1 LPFLKTSVL
10 EYQNIKSD
18 KFDGTAMPISFVP
31 NWLDSTYLNK
41 SLRFESIATDAFV
54 EIPRYD
60 ADVLRDADPKNR
72 LAVLERSTYITPYMG
87 SYRMNFEEY
96 DGSHLGVDIRA
107 PLGTPVL
114 AVANGVVIRTNDKET
129 ADGKYVILRHDAVP
143 VPGGTVNLY
152 SSYLHLESIAV
163 VPGTKIRK
171 GQPIGKVG
179 LTGITTTPHLHF
191 QIDKE
196 TAPFH
201 VYWPYSF
208 SDLRD
213 LGIDFFAAVNMGL
226 GKENAIKHTIHPM
239 EFVQDSSSAGASQV
253 AVSTAN
259 VAVAAA
265 TESSP
270 KNSAPTEPVAP
281 ILPPE
286 KLSER
291 PDDLLAD
298 VSKPVPVE
306 TVAPV
311 EVLPVVAPV
320 VKKEKFSDVPKDS
333 AYRPALERLMAAR
346 ALESFDADDFRPS
359 DSMTR
364 REAVLVFGALLR
376 FSPTD
381 FPNLPFGDVLPSDNA
396 AGMIDR
402 LLAAKILSSSSSFR
416 PSAPITRAEAAVLLA
431 RASGLKPVAG
441 GSFFRD
447 VAIGDTRK
455 SLLNAFSIALK
466 LKKGIVFHP
475 DAPLSRAEFIKM
487 VDVWRTKTGKLR

>member
-1 LPFLKTSVL
+1 
-10 EYQNIKSD
+10 
-18 KFDGTAMPISFVP
+18 
-31 NWLDSTYLNK
+31 
-41 SLRFESIATDAFV
+41 
-54 EIPRYD
+54 
-60 ADVLRDADPKNR
+60 
-72 LAVLERSTYITPYMG
+72 
-87 SYRMNFEEY
+87 MNFEEY

-143 VPGGTVNLY
+143 VSGGTANLY

-208 SDLRD
+208 NDLRD

-265 TESSP
+265 TEPSHTSLAPSPMEEKPASAPVESSP
-270 KNSAPTEPVAP
+270 KNSAPAEGVTP

-298 VSKPVPVE
+298 VSKPMPVE
-306 TVAPV
+306 TVVPV
-311 EVLPVVAPV
+311 AAPV

-333 AYRPALERLMAAR
+333 AYRPALDRLMAAG

-359 DSMTR
+359 ESMTR
-364 REAVLVFGALLR
+364 REAALVFGALLR

-381 FPNLPFGDVLPSDNA
+381 FPNLPFGDVLPSDSA

-402 LLAAKILSSSSSFR
+402 LLAAKIVSSSSSFR

-441 GSFFRD
+441 GSLFRD
-447 VAIGDTRK
+447 VAIGDSRK

-466 LKKGIVFHP
+466 LKKGVVFRP

-487 VDVWRTKTGKLR
+487 VDVWQTKTGKLR